1 MMRVLKFCSVLL
13 GAQSVEVL
21 LLCCCVY
28 LVHDSKIPVAGSV
41 ISGVPIF
48 PSVKKENSSPSN
60 PSNHSGASLH
70 KRSLLML
77 SISYDSIKATEEA
90 INIIRRRSSAS
101 SIISSSTMITASA
114 VQHAALDHEIRTSP
128 VRQDLSKSHEKS
140 AQLNTFRTEL
150 KAKVD
155 AHLEE
160 LHTLDATKE
169 RTAQFKE
176 EMLQKVN
183 EHIAELEKESAKKEE
198 VARLKDELMAK
209 VHRHTEELEQMDAK
223 NSDLQQYK
231 SELLSKVEEHLKELE
246 VAEEKGAQVRR
257 LSVEMSS
264 KVKEYQDHLVERAK
278 ISAQLKGEISKE
290 VAQKFEHGNPFKD
303 LLEKMQ

>member
-1 MMRVLKFCSVLL
+1 MIRVKFCSVLL
-13 GAQSVEVL
+13 LGDEVL
-21 LLCCCVY
+21 FEVSSSFAAFGRCTTQNTKSREV
-28 LVHDSKIPVAGSV
+28 SFQEFRSV
-41 ISGVPIF
+41 Q
-48 PSVKKENSSPSN
+48 VKKENSSPCYL
-60 PSNHSGASLH
+60 PSNSPKASI
-70 KRSLLML
+70 KSLSML
-77 SISYDSIKATEEA
+77 SISYDSIKATDEA
-90 INIIRRRSSAS
+90 INIIRRRSSTS

-160 LHTLDATKE
+160 LHTLDASKE

-198 VARLKDELMAK
+198 VAKLKEELMAK

-231 SELLSKVEEHLKELE
+231 SELLSRVEEHLKELE